1 MFPVSWNITWWQI
14 GDTMDSRS
22 NIHPTLQPAQRLE
35 ETKTE
40 IDWFINLLCRIW
52 NKPKHYLKNIFIFLF
67 ISKTRN
73 INKYSDMTYTLR
85 DQSRL
90 YNVISVMIL
99 LIVLVL
105 PCLFDLKIPGMTN
118 IERRDKFLYNLGSS
132 TIKSQT
138 SINDLWLASF
148 DIWHLVEMVTY
159 YLQTVAA

>member
-1 MFPVSWNITWWQI
+1 
-14 GDTMDSRS
+14 
-22 NIHPTLQPAQRLE
+22 
-35 ETKTE
+35 
-40 IDWFINLLCRIW
+40 
-52 NKPKHYLKNIFIFLF
+52 
-67 ISKTRN
+67 
-73 INKYSDMTYTLR
+73 MTYTPR

-148 DIWHLVEMVTY
+148 DICHLVEIVT